1 MKYAHE
7 TLERCENTGSWT
19 TRLPVSGKCLPLAE
33 VTVEQARTVCMF
45 PCLYITPTH
54 PELSLLTVYP
64 VAGFIF
70 AQALPLLGFLYLC
83 LVFASTG

>member
-1 MKYAHE
+1 MEA
-7 TLERCENTGSWT
+7 
-19 TRLPVSGKCLPLAE
+19 AA
-33 VTVEQARTVCMF
+33 EQAHTVCMF

-70 AQALPLLGFLYLC
+70 EQALPLLGFFYLR
-83 LVFASTG
+83 LVFASIG